1 MSDERVERRLA
12 AIMAGDIVG
21 YSRLMGADEEGTLR
35 RIKEYR
41 RELVDPKITEHRGR
55 IVKTTGDGILVEFV
69 SVVDAVRCAVDIQRG
84 MAERTA
90 ELPEDRRI
98 RFRVGINVGDIISDD
113 NDIFGD
119 GVNVAARLQM
129 LAEPGGI
136 CVSRMVHDQVRD
148 KLGFGFEDMGEQ
160 SVKNIVRPVRAYRV
174 ETGASS
180 AAPLPSDA
188 DAVFQ
193 RPAVAVLPF
202 DNLTRDPDQEYFVDG
217 LTEDLITALSHWRT
231 FPVIARNST
240 FTYKGH
246 PAKVQQVAKELG
258 AKYVI
263 EGSVRKGG
271 EQVRIAVQLVDAAT
285 GHHVWA
291 ERYDR
296 RLDDIFELQ
305 DEITERIA
313 CTVAPELER
322 AERQRSTAKPP
333 SDLQAWDFYLRGM
346 ASLHEFSKDGTARAR
361 ELFER
366 AIAVDP
372 AYSRNWTGLAYS
384 HYRDAFLD
392 FADDRSRSIAQ
403 CLDAAQKALALDDG
417 DALAHFVLS
426 RGLQLAG
433 RIEPALR
440 EAKLAIELNP
450 NDSGSHAS
458 LGALL
463 VTTGQPDEGIVELD
477 RALKLSPKD
486 PRAQIYL
493 MLKGAAHFVAARY
506 DEAAA
511 FARDALSRKADEA
524 GVCALLAASLAHA
537 GRAEEA
543 REALEALAA
552 AAPMSEASLD
562 RLWVVDWL
570 RPSDRERIKA
580 GLRLAG
586 WQPGGTGGR

>member
-1 MSDERVERRLA
+1 MSEERVERRLA
-12 AIMAGDIVG
+12 AILSGDIVG
-21 YSRLMGADEEGTLR
+21 YSRLMGVDDEGTLR
-35 RIKEYR
+35 QLKAHR

-84 MAERTA
+84 MIERTS
-90 ELPEDRRI
+90 ELPEDQRI

-119 GVNVAARLQM
+119 GVNVAARLQA

-136 CVSRMVHDQVRD
+136 LVSRSVHDQVRD
-148 KLGFGFEDMGEQ
+148 KLSFAFADMGEQ
-160 SVKNIVRPVRAYRV
+160 AVKNIARPVQAYRV
-174 ETGASS
+174 DTGASGGAS
-180 AAPLPSDA
+180 SPPPPGDG
-188 DAVFQ
+188 VFS

-202 DNLTRDPDQEYFVDG
+202 ENLTRDAEQEYFVDG
-217 LTEDLITALSHWRT
+217 LTEDIITALSHWRT

-246 PAKVQQVAKELG
+246 PVKVQQVAKELG
-258 AKYVI
+258 AKYVL
-263 EGSVRKGG
+263 EGSVRKGTN
-271 EQVRIAVQLVDAAT
+271 QVRITVQLVDAAT

-296 RLDDIFELQ
+296 RLDDIFEVQ

-322 AERQRSTAKPP
+322 AERQRSTSKPP
-333 SDLQAWDFYLRGM
+333 SDLQAWDLYLRGM
-346 ASLHEFSKDGTARAR
+346 SSLHEFSREGNTAARA
-361 ELFER
+361 LFER
-366 AIAVDP
+366 ALALDP
-372 AYSRNWTGLAYS
+372 TYSRSWSGVAYS
-384 HYRDAFLD
+384 HYRDAFYYY
-392 FADDRSRSIAQ
+392 AEDREQAIAR
-403 CLDAAQKALALDDG
+403 CLDAGHRALALDEG
-417 DALAHFVLS
+417 DSLAHFVLS

-433 RIEPALR
+433 KIEQALR

-450 NDSGSHAS
+450 NDAVSYAS

-463 VTTGQPDEGIVELD
+463 VASGHPDDGIVELD

-486 PRAQIYL
+486 PRAHIYL
-493 MLKGAAHFVAARY
+493 TLLAASHLAAGHD

-511 FARDALSRKADEA
+511 FAHDALARQPGETSARVVMVA
-524 GVCALLAASLAHA
+524 GLARA
-537 GRAEEA
+537 GKTAEA
-543 REALEALAA
+543 REALAGGTPADTAAL
-552 AAPMSEASLD
+552 E

-570 RPSDRERIKA
+570 RPVDRDRIRS
-580 GLRLAG
+580 GLLAAG
-586 WQPGGTGGR
+586 WRDGSADGDGR